1 MEKSYDQTF
10 MLTMSNKSTNVVH
23 LIEQIFSKKA
33 CIAQS
38 ALTPVRSVEC
48 GLFAQLAFGF
58 FAKKSVF
65 YINP

>member
-48 GLFAQLAFGF
+48 GLFA
-58 FAKKSVF
+58 
-65 YINP
+65 